1 MRLLAF
7 LLSQQSPDGWCGQDR
22 AVTAVLCRGQAV
34 STAHLFRFLKLLVD
48 VDRIVLKINTV
59 PCQPQHFALPQSGEQ
74 GDLIHQPIL
83 RPLDRLQKS
92 CDLRLLRRLDFFS
105 VGLVGALI
113 LLDGWLL
120 QLPFLVKP
128 ERTHLLAGF
137 CRTINEPVAKF
148 QPGIA
153 HNAEVASAEFTD
165 AESQITADVLRK
177 DKLRKIF
184 RPFRIQRIGKE
195 VLNVIPLFIV

>member
-1 MRLLAF
+1 M
-7 LLSQQSPDGWCGQDR
+7 
-22 AVTAVLCRGQAV
+22 
-34 STAHLFRFLKLLVD
+34 
-48 VDRIVLKINTV
+48 
-59 PCQPQHFALPQSGEQ
+59 
-74 GDLIHQPIL
+74 
-83 RPLDRLQKS
+83 
-92 CDLRLLRRLDFFS
+92 
-105 VGLVGALI
+105 GLVGAFI
-113 LLDGWLL
+113 LLDSWLL

-165 AESQITADVLRK
+165 AESQIPADILRK

-195 VLNVIPLFIV
+195 VLNIIPLFFIQNIIVWEESICSLHDRAVGYLTIA

>member
-1 MRLLAF
+1 M
-7 LLSQQSPDGWCGQDR
+7 
-22 AVTAVLCRGQAV
+22 
-34 STAHLFRFLKLLVD
+34 
-48 VDRIVLKINTV
+48 
-59 PCQPQHFALPQSGEQ
+59 
-74 GDLIHQPIL
+74 
-83 RPLDRLQKS
+83 
-92 CDLRLLRRLDFFS
+92 
-105 VGLVGALI
+105 GLVGAFI
-113 LLDGWLL
+113 IPGYWLL

-165 AESQITADVLRK
+165 AESQIPADILRK

-195 VLNVIPLFIV
+195 VLNIIPLFFIQNIIVWEESICPS